1 MSASNYGDDK
11 ELTIRIPIE
20 IVPDIKEIQEGIKKL
35 QSGEKAE
42 RKRLDQQAINQKKLA
57 PRMVPLGKE
66 APLDLALDATQRK
79 FVTFMKTLTVGISP
93 TIYKMGYPVVA
104 GEEFTKVPRG
114 KEMPREYVKKVPH
127 PDAGL
132 HIYGE
137 DDPPGSIE
145 KIISKVFGGPAR
157 AKDALSLL
165 KSPMKMVKF
174 LGPVAIPLIAG
185 LVAID
190 LIKRLG
196 KELTRKGS
204 VFDRTFKNYIFDRFE
219 ALRSREVQQ
228 RILVGFGPTAQIVTT
243 TSAGTTN
250 PRDAYNTY
258 EVFNR
263 DQSELEEK
271 FSIRNDSG
279 YD

>member
-20 IVPDIKEIQEGIKKL
+20 IVPDIKDIQKGIKKL
-35 QSGEKAE
+35 QGGEKAE
-42 RKRLDQQAINQKKLA
+42 RKRLEQQAINQKKLA
-57 PRMVPLGKE
+57 PRMVPLGGE
-66 APLDLALDATQRK
+66 APLDLALDAKQRK
-79 FVTFMKTLTVGISP
+79 FVTFMKTLTMGISP

-145 KIISKVFGGPAR
+145 KLISKVFGGPAR
-157 AKDALSLL
+157 ARDAFSLL
-165 KSPMKMVKF
+165 KSPVKMVKF

-185 LVAID
+185 LVAVD
-190 LIKRLG
+190 LIIKLG

-228 RILVGFGPTAQIVTT
+228 RILVGFGDRAQIITT
-243 TSAGTTN
+243 TAAGTTN
-250 PRDAYNTY
+250 PRDSFNTY
-258 EVFNR
+258 AIINDIDKEIADFYA
-263 DQSELEEK
+263 
-271 FSIRNDSG
+271 IRNDQG
-279 YD
+279 YN